1 MATII
6 NSPIAEM
13 ITKVDRPPIIEIHA
27 VKTVPFFSMKT
38 AKRIAPIKFN
48 QAKRWKY
55 EEMVRK
61 EVYFLTTPTEE
72 FGV

>member
-13 ITKVDRPPIIEIHA
+13 ITKVDRPPIKEIHA

-48 QAKRWKY
+48 QAKRWK
-55 EEMVRK
+55 
-61 EVYFLTTPTEE
+61 
-72 FGV
+72 